1 MSKSLVKFQNELFKD
16 LLRKCK
22 RNIPKTHKICL
33 TMLIISSSWQN
44 SKFFFTTQIATHV
57 IAPQGIRHSLS
68 KFTSPFLRF
77 LPLIIP
83 QPPYFATFYIHL
95 LASNE
100 PKNSQVFLTSNMVG
114 EILRFDHCRCLEKQL
129 LKLLGV
135 KPPFLIDPLPF
146 RNLPPFWIKFFTHPF
161 QCIFKFLNPSLI
173 KRGDETMH
181 VIHAICYL

>member
-1 MSKSLVKFQNELFKD
+1 MLDYANHFLFLAKFEILFYNLISQTCHSSLGV
-16 LLRKCK
+16 
-22 RNIPKTHKICL
+22 
-33 TMLIISSSWQN
+33 
-44 SKFFFTTQIATHV
+44 
-57 IAPQGIRHSLS
+57 RHSLS
-68 KFTSPFLRF
+68 NFTSPFLRF

-161 QCIFKFLNPSLI
+161 QCIFKFLNPLFN
-173 KRGDETMH
+173 KKGG
-181 VIHAICYL
+181 